1 MRKALHIAAALIL
14 ALSCSKTALQPESPA
29 QSASQETGATT
40 QVMALF
46 APGQLGD
53 NGYADSVMSGLYSLK
68 KEGTLPDAD
77 SVDVRFISADTY
89 RETLNQLASW
99 LVKTAN
105 PFYGKPYKRR
115 LVVITEPYMLK
126 WFDEFYSQFNESD
139 EFLVLKVNEEDVR
152 EAAEDYVLGEKI
164 RGLNISAAASAQ
176 AFCDYMKATKPEEET
191 LPFFRLYSE
200 QIVSYRDSLYEV
212 FSRKLGGED
221 AVYLTPLSTE
231 ASEGIYSSTFETTAL
246 ESAFQWANMMQVA
259 FNQKLNSFAVVD
271 LGAANAGWDYF
282 LMDAPGDTFTSLL
295 MDARQMSL
303 ASRFFIT
310 RDFGKALSQ
319 WLVRWIR
326 GDKMPVMEVHGAW
339 DGYCTDNI
347 PKTTD
352 V

>member
-1 MRKALHIAAALIL
+1 MRKTIYIVATLIL
-14 ALSCSKTALQPESPA
+14 ALSCSKKTLQPESPVDPPV
-29 QSASQETGATT
+29 QETGATT
-40 QVMALF
+40 QVLALF

-68 KEGTLPDAD
+68 KAGTLPDAD

-89 RETLNQLASW
+89 RETLGQLASW
-99 LVKTAN
+99 LEKTAN
-105 PFYGKPYKRR
+105 PFYGQTYNRR
-115 LVVITEPYMLK
+115 LVVITEPYMLD
-126 WFDEFYSQFNESD
+126 WFDEFYSQFKESD

-152 EAAEDYVLGEKI
+152 EAAEDYALGNKI

-176 AFCDYMKATKPEEET
+176 AFCDYMKATKPEEGT

-200 QIVSYRDSLYEV
+200 QIISYRDSLYEV
-212 FSRKLGGED
+212 FSHELGGKD

-231 ASEGIYSSTFETTAL
+231 ASEGIYSSTYETTAL

-259 FNQKLNSFAVVD
+259 FNQNLNSFAVVD

-282 LMDAPGDTFTSLL
+282 LMDVPEYSFTSLL

-310 RDFGKALSQ
+310 RDFGRALSQ
-319 WLVRWIR
+319 WLVRWAR

-347 PKTTD
+347 PKNH
-352 V
+352 